1 MVFIRKKNFIF
12 KATVTKLERWPRIWK
27 IYFLWKPYSATY
39 QMNQNFIRINNILS
53 KNRLNQPENFFMK
66 NKAKNIEFFIY
77 FKKRLWKDFLLDG
90 SWFVCP
96 WPMQKCKKP
105 HSYIIL
111 VSNLVW
117 DSSAEK
123 SPSYLHHENSYWI
136 ILSCNVVSFFS
147 LLIRNNQAF
156 F

>member
-12 KATVTKLERWPRIWK
+12 KATVTKLERWPRKWK

-39 QMNQNFIRINNILS
+39 QMNQNFIKINNILS

-105 HSYIIL
+105 HSYVIL
-111 VSNLVW
+111 VSNFVW
-117 DSSAEK
+117 DSSACITQLKIESK
-123 SPSYLHHENSYWI
+123 L
-136 ILSCNVVSFFS
+136 IL
-147 LLIRNNQAF
+147 
-156 F
+156 